1 MPQRKERVSISVL
14 RVASNKVSARGLSLR
29 LPVMMSAYYTVV
41 AAGLLTDPF
50 SLLPPP
56 VVFIPHICMNGSSEL
71 SDALNPNYF
80 YGRQGASHHNAPAH
94 ASSAPD
100 SHRDE
105 LQSGS
110 AAPSY
115 IPNRSEL
122 ENAVNASAASPHPR
136 TNVAAEQ

>member
-1 MPQRKERVSISVL
+1 MRQDLCLSQRKERVSISVL
-14 RVASNKVSARGLSLR
+14 RVASNKVSARGL
-29 LPVMMSAYYTVV
+29 PVMKSAYYV

-80 YGRQGASHHNAPAH
+80 YDRQGASHHNAPAH
-94 ASSAPD
+94 VSSAPD
-100 SHRDE
+100 FHCDE

-110 AAPSY
+110 TAPSY
-115 IPNRSEL
+115 TPNRSDL
-122 ENAVNASAASPHPR
+122 ENAVNAPAASPRPR
-136 TNVAAEQ
+136 TNVAVEQ